1 MIEFLRSWSQQL
13 IIVLM
18 ILIIIEMIIPSNSS
32 YRKYIKVIFGIFLLY
47 TMIFPILNVKAE
59 DIDIEKYL
67 KNEYKV
73 KNDTNV
79 VNTINYDKQIEK
91 TYKAK
96 LKDSIEQFINEKGY
110 EQIKFDADLQYSQE
124 NIEINKIILKI
135 KKQDKKE
142 GIEKVKIQS
151 EEKIPQ
157 EEIEKLTEEISN
169 NYDIEKEKILI
180 SESEMKK

>member
-1 MIEFLRSWSQQL
+1 MIEFLRNWSQQL

-73 KNDTNV
+73 ENEKNV
-79 VNTINYDKQIEK
+79 VNTINYDKQIEQ
-91 TYKAK
+91 TYKVK
-96 LKDSIEQFINEKGY
+96 LKDSIEEFINEKGY
-110 EQIKFDADLQYSQE
+110 EQIKFDVDLQYSQE

-135 KKQDKKE
+135 KKQDTQE
-142 GIEKVKIQS
+142 GVGKIKIQS
-151 EEKIPQ
+151 NEKVSQ
-157 EEIEKLTEEISN
+157 EEIENLTEEISN
-169 NYDIEKEKILI
+169 NYNIEKSKILI

>member
-1 MIEFLRSWSQQL
+1 MIEFLRNWSQQL

-73 KNDTNV
+73 ENEKNV
-79 VNTINYDKQIEK
+79 VNTINYDKQIEQ
-91 TYKAK
+91 TYKVK
-96 LKDSIEQFINEKGY
+96 LKDSIEEFINEKGY
-110 EQIKFDADLQYSQE
+110 EQIKFDVDLQYSQE

-135 KKQDKKE
+135 KKQDTQE
-142 GIEKVKIQS
+142 GVGKIKIQS
-151 EEKIPQ
+151 NEKVSQ

-169 NYDIEKEKILI
+169 NYNIEKSKILI

>member
-1 MIEFLRSWSQQL
+1 MIEFLRNWSQQL

-47 TMIFPILNVKAE
+47 TIIFPILNVKAE

-73 KNDTNV
+73 ENEKNV
-79 VNTINYDKQIEK
+79 VNTINYDKQIEQ
-91 TYKAK
+91 TYKVK
-96 LKDSIEQFINEKGY
+96 LKDSIEEFINEKGY
-110 EQIKFDADLQYSQE
+110 EQIKFDVDLQYSQE

-135 KKQDKKE
+135 KKQDTQE
-142 GIEKVKIQS
+142 GVGKIKIQS
-151 EEKIPQ
+151 NEKVSQ
-157 EEIEKLTEEISN
+157 DEIEKLTEEISN
-169 NYDIEKEKILI
+169 NYNIEKSKILI

>member
-1 MIEFLRSWSQQL
+1 MIEFLRNWSQQL

-73 KNDTNV
+73 GNEKNV
-79 VNTINYDKQIEK
+79 VNTINYDKQIEQ
-91 TYKAK
+91 TYKVK
-96 LKDSIEQFINEKGY
+96 LKDSIEEFINEKGY
-110 EQIKFDADLQYSQE
+110 EQIKFDVDLQYSQE

-135 KKQDKKE
+135 KKQDTQE
-142 GIEKVKIQS
+142 GVGKIKIQS
-151 EEKIPQ
+151 NEKVSQ

-169 NYDIEKEKILI
+169 NYNIEKSKILI

>member
-1 MIEFLRSWSQQL
+1 MIEFLRNWSQQL

-73 KNDTNV
+73 ENEKNV
-79 VNTINYDKQIEK
+79 VNTINYDKQIEQ
-91 TYKAK
+91 TYKVK
-96 LKDSIEQFINEKGY
+96 LKDSIEEFINEKGY
-110 EQIKFDADLQYSQE
+110 EQIKFAVDLQYSQE

-135 KKQDKKE
+135 KKQDTQE
-142 GIEKVKIQS
+142 GVGKIKIQS
-151 EEKIPQ
+151 NEKVSQ

-169 NYDIEKEKILI
+169 NYNIEKSKILI

>member
-1 MIEFLRSWSQQL
+1 MIEFLRNWSQQL

-73 KNDTNV
+73 ENETNV
-79 VNTINYDKQIEK
+79 VNTINYDKQIEQ
-91 TYKAK
+91 TYKVK
-96 LKDSIEQFINEKGY
+96 LKDSIEEFINEKGY
-110 EQIKFDADLQYSQE
+110 EQIKFDVDLQYSQE

-135 KKQDKKE
+135 KKQDTQE
-142 GIEKVKIQS
+142 GVGKIKIQS
-151 EEKIPQ
+151 NEKVSQ

-169 NYDIEKEKILI
+169 NYNIEKSKILI

>member
-1 MIEFLRSWSQQL
+1 MIEFLRNWSQQL

-73 KNDTNV
+73 ENEKNV
-79 VNTINYDKQIEK
+79 VNTINYDKQIEQ
-91 TYKAK
+91 TYKVK
-96 LKDSIEQFINEKGY
+96 LKDSIEEFINEKGY
-110 EQIKFDADLQYSQE
+110 EQIKFDVDLQYSQE

-135 KKQDKKE
+135 KKQDTQE
-142 GIEKVKIQS
+142 GVGKIKIQS
-151 EEKIPQ
+151 NEKVSQ
-157 EEIEKLTEEISN
+157 EEIEKLTEEISD
-169 NYDIEKEKILI
+169 NYNIEKSKILI